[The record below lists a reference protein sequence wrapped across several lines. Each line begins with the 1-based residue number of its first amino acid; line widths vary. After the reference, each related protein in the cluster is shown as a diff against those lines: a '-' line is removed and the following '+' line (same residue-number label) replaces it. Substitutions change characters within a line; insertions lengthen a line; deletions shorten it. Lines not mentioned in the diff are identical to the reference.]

1 MKLSLLLMIL
11 LVTINTVSAQTKPQL
26 VQHQLVDVQKIHPH
40 IMIDLRYATTNNF
53 MKKAVYPSARCLLQ
67 KPVAERLARVQ
78 ARLEKDGLG
87 LKIFDAYR
95 PLSAQWELWNIVP
108 NPTFVADPRKGSK
121 HNRGAAVDVTLVD
134 SLGNELEMPTQYDEF
149 VRAARS
155 TYDKLP
161 KHILANRATLHNA
174 MKAEGFIPNPS
185 EWWHFDDKDW
195 KKFPILDVPFDAVP
209 E

>member
-1 MKLSLLLMIL
+1 MNHIFTLALCFSTMTLF
-11 LVTINTVSAQTKPQL
+11 AQAR
-26 VQHQLVDVQKIHPH
+26 HQLVDVQKINPR
-40 IMIDLRYATTNNF
+40 IAVEVRYATTNNF

-67 KPVAERLARVQ
+67 QPVAERLSRVQ
-78 ARLEKDGLG
+78 ARLEQEGLG

-95 PLSAQWELWNIVP
+95 PLSAQWELWKAMP

-121 HNRGAAVDVTLVD
+121 HNRGAAVDLTLID

-149 VRAARS
+149 VKAARS
-155 TYDKLP
+155 DYHDLP
-161 KHILANRATLHNA
+161 AHILKNRAKLHNA

-209 E
+209 K

>member
-1 MKLSLLLMIL
+1 MNLIFTFALCFSTMTLF
-11 LVTINTVSAQTKPQL
+11 AQAH
-26 VQHQLVDVQKIHPH
+26 HQLVDVQKINPR
-40 IMIDLRYATTNNF
+40 IAVELRYATTNNF

-67 KPVAERLARVQ
+67 QPVAERLSRVQ
-78 ARLEKDGLG
+78 ARLEQEGLG

-95 PLSAQWELWNIVP
+95 PLSAQWELWKIVP

-121 HNRGAAVDVTLVD
+121 HNRGAAVDLTLID

-149 VRAARS
+149 VKAARS
-155 TYDKLP
+155 DYHDLP
-161 KHILANRATLHNA
+161 AHILKNRAKLHNA

-195 KKFPILDVPFDAVP
+195 KKFPILDVSFDAVP
-209 E
+209 K

>member
-1 MKLSLLLMIL
+1 MNLVLTVVCCFSTMTLL
-11 LVTINTVSAQTKPQL
+11 AQAR
-26 VQHQLVDVQKIHPH
+26 HHLVDVQKINPR
-40 IMIDLRYATTNNF
+40 IVIDLRYATTNNF
-53 MKKAVYPSARCLLQ
+53 TKKAIYPSVRCLLQ
-67 KPVAERLARVQ
+67 KPVAERLSRVQ
-78 ARLEKDGLG
+78 ARLEKEGLG

-95 PLSAQWELWNIVP
+95 PLSAQWELWKVVP

-134 SLGNELEMPTQYDEF
+134 SLGNELAMPTQYDEF
-149 VRAARS
+149 VKAARS

-161 KHILANRATLHNA
+161 THLLENRAKLHNA

-195 KKFPILDVPFDAVP
+195 KEFPILDVPFDAVP

>member
-1 MKLSLLLMIL
+1 MNLIFTLALCFSTMTLF
-11 LVTINTVSAQTKPQL
+11 AQAH
-26 VQHQLVDVQKIHPH
+26 HQLVDVQKINPR
-40 IMIDLRYATTNNF
+40 IAVEVRYATTNNF

-67 KPVAERLARVQ
+67 QPVAERLSRVQ
-78 ARLEKDGLG
+78 ARLEQEGLG

-95 PLSAQWELWNIVP
+95 PLSAQWELWKIVP

-121 HNRGAAVDVTLVD
+121 HNRGAAVDLTLID

-149 VRAARS
+149 VKAARS
-155 TYDKLP
+155 DYHDLP
-161 KHILANRATLHNA
+161 AHILKNRAKLHNA

-209 E
+209 K

>member
-1 MKLSLLLMIL
+1 MILSLLFMTLFA
-11 LVTINTVSAQTKPQL
+11 TATPTQAQVK
-26 VQHQLVDVQKIHPH
+26 HQLVDVQKIHPR
-40 IMIDLRYATTNNF
+40 ILIDIRYATTNNF

-78 ARLEKDGLG
+78 ERLEQEGLG

-95 PLSAQWELWNIVP
+95 PLSAQWELWKIVP

-134 SLGNELEMPTQYDEF
+134 SLGNELAMPTEYDAF
-149 VRAARS
+149 VKAARS
-155 TYDKLP
+155 DYKNLP
-161 KHILANRATLHNA
+161 THILENRAKLHNA

-195 KKFPILDVPFDAVP
+195 KKFPILDVPFDAVQ